1 MAEVNFSKGELIKKG
16 WGTTKSNYVI
26 LLKIALVFI
35 VVSIVFNAINLM
47 ANHQAGVVSL
57 TGLISSVI
65 QTILEIGVIKIGLDI
80 VDGKTPDFKDI
91 YSNYNRF
98 IEFFLTSLI
107 VGIFIIVGFIL
118 LIIPGIYLAVR
129 YQFTPYIV
137 VDKKLAYKK
146 AWDTSAGMVKGKW
159 MQVFLFDLILVGLNI
174 LGALALGVGLF
185 VTIPTSFF
193 ASLYL
198 YRRLGSSN

>member
-1 MAEVNFSKGELIKKG
+1 MAEVSFSKSELIKKG

-35 VVSIVFNAINLM
+35 LVSIAFNAINIIS
-47 ANHQAGVVSL
+47 NNQVGVVSI
-57 TGLISSVI
+57 TSLISSII

-80 VDGKTPDFKDI
+80 VDGKTPDFKDL

-107 VGIFIIVGFIL
+107 VGIIIVVGFIL
-118 LIIPGIYLAVR
+118 LIIPGIYFAVR

-146 AWDTSAGMVKGKW
+146 AWDTSAEMVKGRW
-159 MQVFLFDLILVGLNI
+159 MKVFLFDLSLIGLNI
-174 LGALALGVGLF
+174 LGVLALGVGLF
-185 VTIPTSFF
+185 LTIPTSIF
-193 ASLYL
+193 ASIYL
-198 YRRLGSSN
+198 YRKLS